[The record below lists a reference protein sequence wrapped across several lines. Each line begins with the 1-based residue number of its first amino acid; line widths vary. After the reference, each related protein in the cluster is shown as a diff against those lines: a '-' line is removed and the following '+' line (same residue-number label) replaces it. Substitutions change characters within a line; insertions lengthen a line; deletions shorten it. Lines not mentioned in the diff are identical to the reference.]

1 MYRNVSVA
9 LNEALDITAHLKPLV
24 PHFKA
29 IEKAEFQD
37 LNNLI
42 PPLLHSVCLVY
53 SNSEHYNSPARIIIL
68 MQEVC
73 NLLISLAKKHI
84 EPSTVFQIEVE
95 EALDKVNVSIST
107 LKEFRNCFRKYK
119 AKLPSYFSNNSRV
132 KKWSF
137 QEHLI
142 FQKYDNFIE
151 RLKIISEF
159 FNTANQFLKLEK
171 VEIGGIRGKLLTE
184 CVRKVFNQFKD
195 LYATFGLKTYDCS
208 NPKEKKFLR
217 DLNKFNSQVWK
228 MDRKL
233 AAVLTRAFDD
243 STSSDS
249 IFKLFDIF
257 GNLLQRGLIALEVS
271 DKMPLLAVRLNEELD
286 NAKMVFENQ
295 QNLIRQEQKLS
306 SEKNVPI
313 TAGQLKFS
321 SQLRAKITTKVKA
334 FKNINHPVCYTQNGN
349 LVFQKYKALNGQLQQ
364 YEDKVYKQWLET
376 AESNTKIGLEKPLLL
391 RDSKSGILLV
401 NFSKTAMCVLTEV
414 QYLRKFFPT
423 RKIPKSVSETFKRF
437 QEFRNYINMLDMIV
451 DLYNYMKT
459 NTADVDRNLIQPDIL
474 LIDKKIYQAETTI
487 NWNSEDILKCIHSI
501 LESVSSLNKRVRE
514 TQDNVILIFK
524 EINQYETK
532 PLFERMKKD
541 TENDLTT
548 LDIKNM
554 ETITR
559 KRYEDLKMSASIIR
573 ELVHKNQAIFNIN
586 IKDSKDIKAWIEY
599 LRYVDEIV
607 YKSVLK
613 MVATSLSYLLDE
625 TDSKKNPLP
634 LFDLQMA
641 LFEPDIIFKPSINQ
655 NIVGNFY
662 DLINGII
669 EKIFKMATLIPRV
682 AINEKFPS
690 YLGIFSFSY
699 HQSCKFQVKWLLLT
713 ELLPYFHTFDHLL
726 LPSKF

>member
-119 AKLPSYFSNNSRV
+119 AKLPSYFSNSSRV

-286 NAKMVFENQ
+286 NAKLVFENQ

-306 SEKNVPI
+306 NEKNVPI
-313 TAGQLKFS
+313 SSGQLKFS

-376 AESNTKIGLEKPLLL
+376 AESNTQIGLEKPILL

-437 QEFRNYINMLDMIV
+437 QEFRNYINMLEMIV

-474 LIDKKIYQAETTI
+474 LIDKKISQAETTI

-514 TQDNVILIFK
+514 TQDNIILIFK
-524 EINQYETK
+524 EINQYETR

-548 LDIKNM
+548 LDIQNM
-554 ETITR
+554 EIITR
-559 KRYEDLKMSASIIR
+559 KRYEDLKMSASVIR

-607 YKSVLK
+607 YKSVLQ

-690 YLGIFSFSY
+690 YLGIYSFSY
-699 HQSCKFQVKWLLLT
+699 LQRYNFQVKC
-713 ELLPYFHTFDHLL
+713 LPA
-726 LPSKF
+726 SQ